1 MTLLVQMPIAISIF
15 FGVDEKEEE
24 EVREEEKEEDQH
36 DHQTRILK

>member
-1 MTLLVQMPIAISIF
+1 MPKKFTTIAISIF